1 MEISQK
7 KKWKQTIGIKG
18 YYRPINSI
26 GGIKFTYT
34 DEKIPSKSIRF
45 ELKGF
50 KKILRQHEIP
60 FRTVFSESSN
70 PNVGYFFIVVSSEN
84 LEKGSYLSYLY
95 GREKNIRFFFS
106 Y

>member
-1 MEISQK
+1 MISQK
-7 KKWKQTIGIKG
+7 KKWKTTIGIKG
-18 YYRPINSI
+18 YYRPINTV
-26 GGIKFTYT
+26 GGVKFTYN
-34 DEKIPSKSIRF
+34 DEKIPTKSMRM
-45 ELKGF
+45 ELRGF

-60 FRTVFSESSN
+60 FRTVFSESSS
-70 PNVGYFFIVVSSEN
+70 PNVGYLFIVVSPEN